1 LTNIYIDVYLYIVNS
16 FINLLKKGE
25 LMQSQTTTIQFFC
38 DKDGLLDR
46 KEVDLL
52 CNHCRQSE
60 VKYRDKMFLC
70 PSCLENQEGN
80 FACRCCGSKKVTM
93 IKLKSK
99 KYQ

>member
-1 LTNIYIDVYLYIVNS
+1 
-16 FINLLKKGE
+16 
-25 LMQSQTTTIQFFC
+25 MQSQTTTIQFFC